1 MPFIMKKVGIIL
13 ICIGVCCAT
22 FAQQT
27 LLTLEACRQM
37 ATRENT
43 ASQIDRENELSAMY
57 LKKSMFARFFPQFSA
72 NGAYA
77 YNSRHMH
84 VLPDEMNL
92 SMGSWGLNG
101 ISFND
106 PTLQAIGQ
114 MFPNLS
120 GAINSVTGD
129 IYREIY
135 NQFDLNITHVF
146 VGQVGVVQPI
156 YVGGRIREAYNM
168 TKSLENLQKIR
179 SAKNMAERTVNV
191 DEAYWRVVS
200 VSHKKQLADQYTRLI
215 MKLLADV
222 ETAKEEG
229 VATQSDV
236 LNVRV
241 KLSEAESMLAQATDG
256 LELSKMALC
265 QMIGLPMYTDIQL
278 DDSHLEDVVLADT
291 ALNVQE
297 ILSQR
302 NEMQML
308 GELNKLAKAGVRMA
322 AAGLQPN
329 IIASANYLVTNPNL
343 ANGFKNNFS
352 GFFSAGV
359 VVNLPIAH
367 ASDILAVKA
376 AKHKAKTVELQIQE
390 AQEKIELQATQSAQ
404 KVMEA
409 NKALIRATN
418 NIRHVEENLR
428 YAQDSYAE
436 GVITSSTLMMAQTA
450 WQKAYSEKIDAA
462 IALRMA
468 EITFK
473 KNTGQI
479 H

>member
-1 MPFIMKKVGIIL
+1 
-13 ICIGVCCAT
+13 
-22 FAQQT
+22 
-27 LLTLEACRQM
+27 M

-215 MKLLADV
+215 MKLLEDV

-229 VATQSDV
+229 VSTQSDV

-428 YAQDSYAE
+428 YAQESYAE